1 VRGQRA
7 IEPGA
12 QRTPARGLVGK
23 RKRRQPLARPAAER
37 PERARE
43 DRLDLGRGELLVVE
57 DVRHPGEHHVP
68 RPVAPRRRR
77 RALDE
82 LRQLK
87 AGEGAR
93 DAHPPEELAG
103 RPAALLGESHQAIRV
118 EAIGRVEEKH
128 RFPAQERRRQKVVG
142 QPRALRVSADHHQRR
157 PVRQDPEQAPG
168 GAGKGRGVS
177 GGGLSS
183 GSREARHDCTSAPII
198 GE

>member
-87 AGEGAR
+87 AGEGAG
-93 DAHPPEELAG
+93 DAHPGQQLRR

-118 EAIGRVEEKH
+118 ETISRVEEKH
-128 RFPAQERRRQKVVG
+128 RFPPQERCRQKVVG
-142 QPRALRVSADHHQRR
+142 QARALRVAADHHQRR

-168 GAGKGRGVS
+168 RAGEGGSGRG
-177 GGGLSS
+177 L
-183 GSREARHDCTSAPII
+183 GSRQAGHNGTSRGII